1 MGKYDLNYFFGKEQK
16 GTIFAKISKSS
27 SGVRGKGGFFPYQDY
42 VGKVIEC
49 KPLEEIT
56 VLPIELTVNYFHY
69 GDNLTIFSFS
79 RLNEVRPSIVFKAKE
94 DDNKNKGCFKVN
106 TVWVKEVKSLR
117 DVDTIKFL
125 LSFSAIIENMKVI
138 GNSAV
143 SHLESRGF
151 DESAQY
157 LKSQIKKILL

>member
-1 MGKYDLNYFFGKEQK
+1 MGEDNLRHFVVEEQNGKV
-16 GTIFAKISKSS
+16 FAKISKSS

-42 VGKVIEC
+42 VGKVIQC
-49 KPLEEIT
+49 KPREEIT

-79 RLNEVRPSIVFKAKE
+79 RLNEVRTSIDFKA
-94 DDNKNKGCFKVN
+94 NQNVNNQGCFNVN
-106 TVWVKEVKSLR
+106 TVWVKEVKNLR
-117 DVDTIKFL
+117 DVDTIKYL
-125 LSFSAIIENMKVI
+125 LSFPTIIENLKVI
-138 GNSAV
+138 GNSAA

>member
-1 MGKYDLNYFFGKEQK
+1 MEIYDFVKEEEN

-27 SGVRGKGGFFPYQDY
+27 QGVRGKGGFFPYHDY
-42 VGKVIEC
+42 VGKVIKC
-49 KPLEEIT
+49 KHLDKIT
-56 VLPIELTVNYFHY
+56 ILPIELTVNYFHY

-79 RLNEVRPSIVFKAKE
+79 RLNEVIQSIDFKANE
-94 DDNKNKGCFKVN
+94 DKDNQGCFNVN

-117 DVDTIKFL
+117 DVDTIKYL
-125 LSFSAIIENMKVI
+125 LSFPNFIKNMKVT

-151 DESAQY
+151 DESAKY

>member
-1 MGKYDLNYFFGKEQK
+1 MGEYDLNYFVGKEQE

-42 VGKVIEC
+42 VGMVIQC
-49 KPLEEIT
+49 KPPEKIT
-56 VLPIELTVNYFHY
+56 ILPIELTVNYFHY
-69 GDNLTIFSFS
+69 GDNLTIFSLS
-79 RLNEVRPSIVFKAKE
+79 RLNEVRPSIVFEASE
-94 DDNKNKGCFKVN
+94 DDNNIGCFNVN
-106 TVWVKEVKSLR
+106 TVWVKEVKSLK

-125 LSFSAIIENMKVI
+125 LSFSTIIETMKVI

-151 DESAQY
+151 DESAKY
-157 LKSQIKKILL
+157 LKSQINTL

>member
-1 MGKYDLNYFFGKEQK
+1 MGEYDLNYFVRKEQK

-49 KPLEEIT
+49 KSLEEIT

-79 RLNEVRPSIVFKAKE
+79 RLNEVRPNIVFEVKE
-94 DDNKNKGCFKVN
+94 DENNKGCFNVN
-106 TVWVKEVKSLR
+106 TVWVKEVKNLR
-117 DVDTIKFL
+117 DVDTIKYL
-125 LSFSAIIENMKVI
+125 LSFPTIIENLKVI
-138 GNSAV
+138 GNSAA

-157 LKSQIKKILL
+157 LKSQIKKLLL